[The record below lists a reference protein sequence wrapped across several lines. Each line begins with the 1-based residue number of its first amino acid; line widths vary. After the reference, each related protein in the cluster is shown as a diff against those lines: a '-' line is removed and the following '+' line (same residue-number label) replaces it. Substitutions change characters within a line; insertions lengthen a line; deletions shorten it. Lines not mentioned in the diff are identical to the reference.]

1 MMFAKYQLSLLLS
14 SALLGSVSAETILG
28 VTVYSRHG
36 DRKHP
41 LAIQGQAKC
50 RTKPLQDPQ
59 STTKGTC

>member
-1 MMFAKYQLSLLLS
+1 MFFRSQLAVLLS

-41 LAIQGQAKC
+41 SLSRG
-50 RTKPLQDPQ
+50 
-59 STTKGTC
+59 